1 MSSESKQPLT
11 LRRETVKSL
20 PESDLA
26 QVAGGT
32 GATSTCPPPPTRMGD
47 PDMPTGE

>member
-26 QVAGGT
+26 QVAGG
-32 GATSTCPPPPTRMGD
+32 GQVDVAPVPPATRMGD